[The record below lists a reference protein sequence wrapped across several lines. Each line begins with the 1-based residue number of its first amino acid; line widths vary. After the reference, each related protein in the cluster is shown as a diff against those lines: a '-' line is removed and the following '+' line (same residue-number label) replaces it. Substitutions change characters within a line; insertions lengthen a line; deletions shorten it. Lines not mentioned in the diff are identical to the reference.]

1 MKFDFRYAKGN
12 TVEVNENFNEA
23 SLKVKLKGKSDLD
36 KNTLKV
42 TINDKEMKYDASKY
56 MVHILKIKTLV
67 FQLQVW
73 LKTKHLRLQV
83 KQ

>member
-56 MVHILKIKTLV
+56 IISSK
-67 FQLQVW
+67 
-73 LKTKHLRLQV
+73 
-83 KQ
+83 